1 MKFILDKE
9 WRSLLT
15 DEMGLGKTIQAIA
28 AMRAFRGDWPLLV
41 LCLST
46 ARYHWELE
54 FRLWMGSEA
63 KLKIE
68 QADCSE
74 GGGGIGGL

>member
-9 WRSLLT
+9 GRALLA
-15 DEMGLGKTIQAIA
+15 DEMGLQKTIQAIV
-28 AMRAFRGDWPLLV
+28 AMSAFRGDCPLLV

-46 ARYHWELE
+46 AQYHWELE
-54 FRLWMGSEA
+54 FRQWMGSEA
-63 KLKIE
+63 KFKIE

-74 GGGGIGGL
+74 GGEGIGGL